1 MDIFSQNK
9 LLIRTILF
17 LVVLNLGSITFFTI
31 REMRPDQE
39 RDFANRER
47 HKSEFSLI
55 LKKELNLTDA
65 QFAKFE
71 AIRKQ
76 NANRKSCLKATI
88 NQDKDSLNLE
98 MFNKNYNEQ
107 KVLELARKIGDNEY
121 NIELSK
127 IEQSK
132 KLKVICTPKQ
142 LDKFQNLMSEIRDYF
157 RPIDQPRRQ

>member
-31 REMRPDQE
+31 RGMRSGHE
-39 RDFANRER
+39 RDFPPRIQQQELAT
-47 HKSEFSLI
+47 I

-76 NANRKSCLKATI
+76 NANRKSSLKATI
-88 NQDKDSLNLE
+88 NQDKDLLNLE

-107 KVLELARKIGDNEY
+107 KVLALARKIGDNEY

-132 KLKVICTPKQ
+132 KLKAICTPQQ
-142 LDKFQNLMSEIRDYF
+142 LDKFQDLMSEIRDYF